1 MAVST
6 GGGEDEV
13 MSTIN
18 ITPFTDVLLVLLII
32 FIILAS
38 VTKEPKLPDA
48 YNKDKVQPS
57 QIVVLIDE
65 KNNIS
70 IGSNQVKI
78 PDAKAAFAQLQD
90 ADRPQVQERDHQ
102 SRSARQLRRHSAGHG
117 RRQVGRPHRLRPGQ
131 SRRGTPQRDE
141 PSSSWRSAAVTSR
154 PANASAALSAGRS
167 SFRSS
172 PTWRSAVLAELQQAR
187 EEQKIEKVR

>member
-48 YNKDKVQPS
+48 HNRDRVAPS
-57 QIVVLIDE
+57 QIVVIVND
-65 KNNIS
+65 KNEIQ
-70 IGSNQVKI
+70 IGSNTVTIAQA
-78 PDAKAAFAQLQD
+78 PAAFASLAD
-90 ADRPQVQERDHQ
+90 ATGHKFTSVIIKADPKASYGTILEIMDAAK
-102 SRSARQLRRHSAGHG
+102 RSNLIDFGLANHIQ
-117 RRQVGRPHRLRPGQ
+117 
-131 SRRGTPQRDE
+131 GTPE
-141 PSSSWRSAAVTSR
+141 GS
-154 PANASAALSAGRS
+154 N
-167 SFRSS
+167 
-172 PTWRSAVLAELQQAR
+172 
-187 EEQKIEKVR
+187 